1 MYVNPFWMGVLT
13 TIGVELLAIV
23 VAALA
28 SGWRNNEKQSIE
40 SDRMPCGYVSV
51 CNILLCCVNGNV
63 LTGTPILLRIER
75 SKDML
80 FAKTHAERIMSL
92 AMDISAVSNCEKGF
106 PYVCFS
112 IEGDGNYLLVYVK
125 EHGQDYS
132 ARADNSYYFSLN
144 KECSAIVYES
154 CIDYLKMIL
163 DVAKRRRERKSDDSN
178 GQSAQGLRQI

>member
-1 MYVNPFWMGVLT
+1 
-13 TIGVELLAIV
+13 
-23 VAALA
+23 
-28 SGWRNNEKQSIE
+28 
-40 SDRMPCGYVSV
+40 MPCGYVSV

-63 LTGTPILLRIER
+63 LTGTPILLKIER

-92 AMDISAVSNCEKGF
+92 AMGISTVSNCEKGF

-144 KECSAIVYES
+144 KECSDIVYNS
-154 CIDYLKMIL
+154 CVEYLENIL

-178 GQSAQGLRQI
+178 GQSA

>member
-1 MYVNPFWMGVLT
+1 
-13 TIGVELLAIV
+13 
-23 VAALA
+23 
-28 SGWRNNEKQSIE
+28 
-40 SDRMPCGYVSV
+40 
-51 CNILLCCVNGNV
+51 V

-80 FAKTHAERIMSL
+80 FDYEKAKEIMKL
-92 AMDISAVSNCEKGF
+92 AMDISTVSNYEKGF

-144 KECSAIVYES
+144 EECSAIVYES

-178 GQSAQGLRQI
+178 GQSA

>member
-40 SDRMPCGYVSV
+40 SDRMPYSNVSV
-51 CNILLCCVNGNV
+51 CNILLCCINGNV

-80 FAKTHAERIMSL
+80 FDYEKAKEIMKL
-92 AMDISAVSNCEKGF
+92 AMDISTVSNYEKGF

-125 EHGQDYS
+125 EHGQDFS

-144 KECSAIVYES
+144 EECSDIVYNS
-154 CIDYLKMIL
+154 CVEYLEKIL
-163 DVAKRRRERKSDDSN
+163 DVAKRRRERRSDGVD
-178 GQSAQGLRQI
+178 GQSAQGF

>member
-1 MYVNPFWMGVLT
+1 
-13 TIGVELLAIV
+13 
-23 VAALA
+23 
-28 SGWRNNEKQSIE
+28 
-40 SDRMPCGYVSV
+40 MPYSNVSV
-51 CNILLCCVNGNV
+51 CNILLCCIDGNV

-80 FAKTHAERIMSL
+80 FDYEKAEEIMKL
-92 AMDISAVSNCEKGF
+92 AMDISQTSNGEKGL

-125 EHGQDYS
+125 EHGQDFG

-144 KECSAIVYES
+144 KECSSIVYYS

-163 DVAKRRRERKSDDSN
+163 DIAKRRRERKSDDSN
-178 GQSAQGLRQI
+178 GQSA